1 MPGTLGTLLLLGALL
16 FSWPAPIPSAI
27 VLLAAGYAGSLFLG
41 HPQLDVSAPLVAG
54 GLVLVAELAYL
65 ALELRPAV
73 VAERGLLL
81 RRSVVIGALA
91 LGSTAAGGAVLG
103 AGALPAGGNLAWEAI
118 GVAAAVGVVAV
129 LTRLAREHAAD

>member
-1 MPGTLGTLLLLGALL
+1 MC
-16 FSWPAPIPSAI
+16 SS
-27 VLLAAGYAGSLFLG
+27 
-41 HPQLDVSAPLVAG
+41 D
-54 GLVLVAELAYL
+54 LAYL

-73 VAERGLLL
+73 AAERGVLL

-91 LGSTAAGGAVLG
+91 LGSTAAGAAVLG